1 MSLRGLS
8 GRRARR
14 TWSIAAACAALAE
27 YMAWQGSS
35 VAPKPWVWLLL
46 GLCSLSAVWFWRES
60 RLASHSRRDAGVDE
74 REPGAGDSI
83 NPSVDPALAAIRE
96 IWMQEGVPRIV
107 VNAKH
112 EGVRVPAHVR
122 DRWGHQLVID
132 LDPRYPLRLEVTF
145 EGCAVDLSF
154 SGEVSRCIFAWPSIY
169 TVQNRGSGAAVV
181 IEARIPKDV
190 ATPS

>member
-1 MSLRGLS
+1 
-8 GRRARR
+8 
-14 TWSIAAACAALAE
+14 
-27 YMAWQGSS
+27 MAWQGSA
-35 VAPKPWVWLLL
+35 VAPKQWIWLLL
-46 GLCSLSAVWFWRES
+46 GLCTLSAVWFWRES
-60 RLASHSRRDAGVDE
+60 RLAAQTSNLGLLDDE
-74 REPGAGDSI
+74 GQGSGASV

-112 EGVRVPAHVR
+112 QGVRVPAHVR

-132 LDPRYPLRLEVTF
+132 LDPRYPLRLEVSF

-154 SGEVSRCIFAWPSIY
+154 NGEVSRCVFAWPSIY

-190 ATPS
+190 ATRS